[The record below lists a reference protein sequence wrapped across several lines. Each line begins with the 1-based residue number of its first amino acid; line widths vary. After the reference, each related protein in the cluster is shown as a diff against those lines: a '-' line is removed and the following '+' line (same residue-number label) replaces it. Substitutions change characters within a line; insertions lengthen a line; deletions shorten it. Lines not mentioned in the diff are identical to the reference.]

1 MGGMKTPVELAISQ
15 MQTLHIQ
22 HRCGGSHQ
30 IKVRPSQVEETL
42 FGSPAGTWPIPPDF
56 DTPWRKKASRTK
68 RAETG
73 VSQASGAKGS
83 YEYTSSSSST
93 PTLTPRKNKYRLIRQ
108 TPSYC
113 DESLFGF

>member
-1 MGGMKTPVELAISQ
+1 M
-15 MQTLHIQ
+15 
-22 HRCGGSHQ
+22 
-30 IKVRPSQVEETL
+30 EETL

-56 DTPWRKKASRTK
+56 DTPWRKKASRT
-68 RAETG
+68 RRVETG

-83 YEYTSSSSST
+83 YEYTSSSGST

-113 DESLFGF
+113 DESLFGS